1 MKKLSALL
9 LLLAT
14 ALSLFACTAPDGE
27 EGAVTTTGTPYE
39 PLYATMERRNCKD
52 GKQYDAAIQESSEV
66 WRSRHN
72 GIELGKLA
80 LYGAEATEEGY
91 AVVNNG
97 EFAIRYKV
105 MQDLGALV
113 SEEGTRNGAEALW
126 VNRDTDTTVLGT
138 DIASAV
144 GVGAY
149 SATIRYTD
157 GTEKSL
163 TKTDFFE
170 GAQKGAL
177 LDMVTASDLDAG
189 KTVASIKVILVYEIH
204 AGGPGLFGI
213 WWSETTNWRCEY
225 TYEF

>member
-1 MKKLSALL
+1 MKKLLASI

-14 ALSLFACTAPDGE
+14 ALSLVACTPNDDGT
-27 EGAVTTTGTPYE
+27 VTTTGVPYDI
-39 PLYATMERRNCKD
+39 LYTVMERHSCKE
-52 GKQYDAAIQESSEV
+52 GKQYDAALPETNEV
-66 WRSRHN
+66 WRARHD
-72 GIELGKLA
+72 GIELGTPA
-80 LYGAEATEEGY
+80 LYGCEATEDGY
-91 AVVNNG
+91 TVVNHYD
-97 EFAIRYKV
+97 FAIRYKV
-105 MQDLGALV
+105 TQNLGALV

-126 VNRDTDTTVLGT
+126 VNRDTETTVLGT

-170 GAQKGAL
+170 GAEKGAL
-177 LDMVTASDLDAG
+177 LDIVTADDLEAG
-189 KTVASIKVILVYEIH
+189 KTLASIKVILVYEIH
-204 AGGPGLFGI
+204 AGGPGVFGI

>member
-1 MKKLSALL
+1 MKKLFTLI

-14 ALSLFACTAPDGE
+14 TLSLFACTIHNDGD
-27 EGAVTTTGTPYE
+27 ANVTTGTPYE
-39 PLYATMERRNCKD
+39 ILYTTMERRNCKD
-52 GKQYDAAIQESSEV
+52 GKQYDTAFTEESET
-66 WRSRHN
+66 WRERHS
-72 GIELGKLA
+72 GIELGTLA
-80 LYGAEATEEGY
+80 LYGCEAAEDGY
-91 AVVNNG
+91 TVVSGG

-105 MQDLGALV
+105 TQHLGSLV
-113 SEEGTRNGAEALW
+113 SEAGSRNGAEALW
-126 VNRDTDTTVLGT
+126 VNRDTETAVLGT

-149 SATIRYTD
+149 SATIKYTD

-170 GAQKGAL
+170 GAEKGDV
-177 LDMVTASDLDAG
+177 LDIVTADDLDRG
-189 KTVASIKVILVYEIH
+189 KTVASIKVILVYEMY

-213 WWSETTNWRCEY
+213 WWHEYTNWRCEY